1 MMFSYKK
8 AKNVLALTAALSVLC
23 SQSVFAAT
31 LELDLEETIQ
41 RALLTNPDIK
51 IAESQRKEAKADY
64 SAAKSARGISISL
77 NHSTGR
83 GGYADNQAV
92 RDAAGRILGY
102 TKYIGNDH
110 SNSITASLPIF
121 TGGELQG
128 QIGQA
133 KANYRT
139 MLSAE
144 QQAYNEMKETATTG
158 YFNMLNAG
166 NMKNLRTE
174 SVDRLQAHL
183 DNVIAQYN
191 VGIVARAD
199 VLRSEVELAN
209 AKQDLITASNEY
221 DVAEATLNN
230 IIGTPLNT
238 TLTLK
243 DTLQYVPYDNDMAYC
258 LAYSEEHRPE
268 LKQAEYGV
276 DAAEAALVV
285 ARSGH
290 MPKIYANASNNWGG
304 DGSNWPGDDNE
315 NWSVGVTASMNIFD
329 SGVTWS
335 KIHAAQE
342 ALVQAKETQRQV
354 KDAVELEVRTDY
366 LNMREA
372 EKRITTAQVAVASA
386 EEDYHIAVVRYQAGV
401 GTNIDVMDAQEALT
415 QAKTNYYQALYNYNT
430 SKAALNTSMGV
441 GVPVPEPRT
450 FPEPVEDTDVSADTE
465 DAAAE
470 TVPDEEMADA
480 DVQQGAEEAANDSE
494 NADAEA
500 AENAA
505 PAEQQSE
512 AVPAEEAAVDAQ
524 AAAE

>member
-1 MMFSYKK
+1 MFSYKK

-41 RALLTNPDIK
+41 RALLTNPSVK
-51 IAESQRKEAKADY
+51 IAEYNRKAAKADY
-64 SAAKSARGISISL
+64 SAAKSSRGISISL
-77 NHSTGR
+77 SHDSGR
-83 GGYADNQAV
+83 GGYADNRSYV
-92 RDAAGRILGY
+92 ITDNMGRQIPRY
-102 TKYIGNDH
+102 DKSIGNSH

-133 KANYRT
+133 KANYRS

-144 QQAYNEMKETATTG
+144 EQAYNEMKETATTG
-158 YFNMLNAG
+158 YFNMLNAT
-166 NMKNLRTE
+166 NMKALRQE

-209 AKQDLITASNEY
+209 AQQNYITASNEY

-230 IIGTPLNT
+230 IIGTPLGT
-238 TLTLK
+238 TLLLK
-243 DTLQYVPYDNDMAYC
+243 DRLQYEPYENDMAYC
-258 LAYSEEHRPE
+258 LAYSEQHRPE
-268 LKQAEYGV
+268 LKQAEYAI
-276 DAAEAALVV
+276 DSAEAALVV

-290 MPKIYANASNNWGG
+290 MPKVYANASNNWGG
-304 DGSNWPGDDNE
+304 NGSDWPGDDDE
-315 NWSVGVTASMNIFD
+315 NWSVGVTASMNVFD

-342 ALVQAKETQRQV
+342 NLAKAKESQRQI
-354 KDAVELEVRTDY
+354 KDNVELEVRTDY
-366 LNMREA
+366 LNLREA
-372 EKRITTAQVAVASA
+372 EKRITTTQVAVASA

-450 FPEPVEDTDVSADTE
+450 FPEPVEDT
-465 DAAAE
+465 AAQA
-470 TVPDEEMADA
+470 ADA
-480 DVQQGAEEAANDSE
+480 QSAGTDTAAQTE
-494 NADAEA
+494 NAADGSAQAPANTADAEQPA

-505 PAEQQSE
+505 STAAENGNT
-512 AVPAEEAAVDAQ
+512 
-524 AAAE
+524 AAAEQTAE

>member
-1 MMFSYKK
+1 MFSYKK

-41 RALLTNPDIK
+41 RALLTNPSVK

-83 GGYADNQAV
+83 NGYADNT
-92 RDAAGRILGY
+92 RYFTYDNLGNRITHY
-102 TKYIGNDH
+102 DKSIGNTH

-133 KANYRT
+133 KANYRS

-144 QQAYNEMKETATTG
+144 EQAYNEMKETATTG
-158 YFNMLNAG
+158 YFNMLNAT
-166 NMKNLRTE
+166 NMKALRQE

-209 AKQDLITASNEY
+209 AKQDYITASNEY

-238 TLTLK
+238 TLKLK
-243 DTLQYVPYDNDMAYC
+243 DSLQYVPYDNDMAYC
-258 LAYSEEHRPE
+258 LAYSEQHRPE

-290 MPKIYANASNNWGG
+290 MPKVYASASNSWA
-304 DGSNWPGDDNE
+304 SESWPGDDNE
-315 NWSVGVTASMNIFD
+315 EWQVGVTASMNIFD

-342 ALVQAKETQRQV
+342 ALVQAKESQRQI
-354 KDAVELEVRTDY
+354 KDNVELEVRTDY
-366 LNMREA
+366 LSMREA

-386 EEDYHIAVVRYQAGV
+386 EEDYHIAVVRYQVGV

-450 FPEPVEDTDVSADTE
+450 FPEPVEDT
-465 DAAAE
+465 AAQA
-470 TVPDEEMADA
+470 ADA
-480 DVQQGAEEAANDSE
+480 QS
-494 NADAEA
+494 ADAEA
-500 AENAA
+500 AAQTENTASDSAPANTADAEQPAAENAA
-505 PAEQQSE
+505 STAAENGNT
-512 AVPAEEAAVDAQ
+512 
-524 AAAE
+524 AAAEQTAE

>member
-1 MMFSYKK
+1 MFSYKK

-41 RALLTNPDIK
+41 RALLTNPSVK

-77 NHSTGR
+77 NHDSGR
-83 GGYADNQAV
+83 GGYADNRRYV
-92 RDAAGRILGY
+92 ITDNMGRQIPRY
-102 TKYIGNDH
+102 DKSIGNSH
-110 SNSITASLPIF
+110 SNSITASLPLF

-133 KANYRT
+133 KANYRS

-144 QQAYNEMKETATTG
+144 EQAYNEMKETATTG

-166 NMKNLRTE
+166 NMKALRQE

-209 AKQDLITASNEY
+209 AKQDYITASNEY
-221 DVAEATLNN
+221 NVAEATLNN

-238 TLTLK
+238 TLKLK
-243 DTLQYVPYDNDMAYC
+243 DSLQYVPYDNDMAYC
-258 LAYSEEHRPE
+258 LAYSEQHRPE

-290 MPKIYANASNNWGG
+290 MPKIYANASDNWGG
-304 DGSNWPGDDNE
+304 NGSNWPGDDDE
-315 NWSVGVTASMNIFD
+315 NWSVGVTASINVFD

-342 ALVQAKETQRQV
+342 ALVQAKESQRQI

-366 LNMREA
+366 LSMREA

-450 FPEPVEDTDVSADTE
+450 FPEPVEDT
-465 DAAAE
+465 AAQA
-470 TVPDEEMADA
+470 ADA
-480 DVQQGAEEAANDSE
+480 QSAGSDTAAQTE
-494 NADAEA
+494 NAADGSAQAPANTADAEQPA

-505 PAEQQSE
+505 STAAENGNT
-512 AVPAEEAAVDAQ
+512 
-524 AAAE
+524 AAAEQTAE

>member
-1 MMFSYKK
+1 MFSYKK

-41 RALLTNPDIK
+41 RALLTNPSVK

-77 NHSTGR
+77 NHDSSR
-83 GGYADNQAV
+83 GGYADNQYDVVTGAF
-92 RDAAGRILGY
+92 LG
-102 TKYIGNDH
+102 KRIGNSH

-133 KANYRT
+133 KANYRS

-144 QQAYNEMKETATTG
+144 EQAYNEMKETATTG
-158 YFNMLNAG
+158 YFNMLNAT
-166 NMKNLRTE
+166 NMKALRQE

-209 AKQDLITASNEY
+209 AKQDYITASNEY

-230 IIGTPLNT
+230 IIGTPLGT
-238 TLTLK
+238 TLLLK
-243 DTLQYVPYDNDMAYC
+243 DRLQYEPYENDMAYC
-258 LAYSEEHRPE
+258 LAYSEQHRPE

-290 MPKIYANASNNWGG
+290 MPKVYANASNNWGG
-304 DGSNWPGDDNE
+304 NGSDWPGDDDE
-315 NWSVGVTASMNIFD
+315 NWSVGVTASMNVFD

-342 ALVQAKETQRQV
+342 NLAKAKESQRQI
-354 KDAVELEVRTDY
+354 KDNVELEVRTDY
-366 LNMREA
+366 LNLREA
-372 EKRITTAQVAVASA
+372 EKRITTTQVAVASA

-450 FPEPVEDTDVSADTE
+450 FPEPVEDTAAQSTESQSAGT
-465 DAAAE
+465 DAAAQTE
-470 TVPDEEMADA
+470 NAADGSA
-480 DVQQGAEEAANDSE
+480 QAPANT
-494 NADAEA
+494 ADAEQPA

-505 PAEQQSE
+505 STSTAAENGNTVAAEQT
-512 AVPAEEAAVDAQ
+512 AE
-524 AAAE
+524 

>member
-1 MMFSYKK
+1 MFSYKK

-41 RALLTNPDIK
+41 RALLTNPSVK

-77 NHSTGR
+77 NHDSGR
-83 GGYADNQAV
+83 GGYADNRRYV
-92 RDAAGRILGY
+92 ITDNMGRQIPRY
-102 TKYIGNDH
+102 DKSIGNSH
-110 SNSITASLPIF
+110 SNSITASLPLF

-133 KANYRT
+133 KANYRS

-144 QQAYNEMKETATTG
+144 EQAYNEMKETATTG

-166 NMKNLRTE
+166 NMKALRQE

-183 DNVIAQYN
+183 DNVVAQYN

-209 AKQDLITASNEY
+209 AQQNYITASNEY

-238 TLTLK
+238 TLKLK
-243 DTLQYVPYDNDMAYC
+243 DSLQYVPYDNDMAYC
-258 LAYSEEHRPE
+258 LAYSEQHRPE
-268 LKQAEYGV
+268 LKQAEYAI
-276 DAAEAALVV
+276 DSAEAALVV

-290 MPKIYANASNNWGG
+290 MPKVYANASNNWGG
-304 DGSNWPGDDNE
+304 NGSDWPGDDDE
-315 NWSVGVTASMNIFD
+315 NWSVGVTASMNVFD

-342 ALVQAKETQRQV
+342 NLAKAKESQRQI
-354 KDAVELEVRTDY
+354 KDNVELEVRTDY
-366 LNMREA
+366 LNLREA
-372 EKRITTAQVAVASA
+372 EKRITTTQVAVASA

-450 FPEPVEDTDVSADTE
+450 FPEPVEDTAAQAADAQSAGT
-465 DAAAE
+465 DAAAQTE
-470 TVPDEEMADA
+470 NTADDSA
-480 DVQQGAEEAANDSE
+480 QAPANT
-494 NADAEA
+494 ADAEQPA

-505 PAEQQSE
+505 STAAENGNT
-512 AVPAEEAAVDAQ
+512 
-524 AAAE
+524 AAAEQTAE

>member
-1 MMFSYKK
+1 MFSYKK
-8 AKNVLALTAALSVLC
+8 AKNVLALTAALTALC

-31 LELDLEETIQ
+31 LELDLDETIQ
-41 RALLTNPDIK
+41 RALLTNPNVK
-51 IAESQRKEAKADY
+51 IAEYNRKAAKADY
-64 SAAKSARGISISL
+64 SAAKGARGISISL
-77 NHSTGR
+77 SHDSGR
-83 GGYADNQAV
+83 GGYADYAMRSVN
-92 RDAAGRILGY
+92 GGTKIL
-102 TKYIGNDH
+102 TKGIGNSH

-133 KANYRT
+133 KANYRS

-144 QQAYNEMKETATTG
+144 EQAYNEMKETATTG
-158 YFNMLNAG
+158 YFNMLNAT
-166 NMKNLRTE
+166 NMKALRQE

-209 AKQDLITASNEY
+209 AQQNYITASNQY

-230 IIGTPLNT
+230 IIGTPLGT
-238 TLTLK
+238 TLLLK
-243 DTLQYVPYDNDMAYC
+243 DRLQYEPYENDMAYC
-258 LAYSEEHRPE
+258 LAYSEQHRPE
-268 LKQAEYGV
+268 LKQAEYAI
-276 DAAEAALVV
+276 DSAEAALVV

-290 MPKIYANASNNWGG
+290 MPKVYANASNNWGG
-304 DGSNWPGDDNE
+304 NGSDWPGDDDE
-315 NWSVGVTASMNIFD
+315 NWSVGVTASMNVFD

-342 ALVQAKETQRQV
+342 NLAKAKESQRQI
-354 KDAVELEVRTDY
+354 KDNVELEVRTDY
-366 LNMREA
+366 LNLREA
-372 EKRITTAQVAVASA
+372 EKRITTTQVAVASA

-450 FPEPVEDTDVSADTE
+450 FPEPVEDTA
-465 DAAAE
+465 AQAAE
-470 TVPDEEMADA
+470 AQSAGTDT
-480 DVQQGAEEAANDSE
+480 AAQTESAASDSAQAPA
-494 NADAEA
+494 NTADAEQPA

-505 PAEQQSE
+505 STAAENGNT
-512 AVPAEEAAVDAQ
+512 
-524 AAAE
+524 AAAEQTAE

>member
-1 MMFSYKK
+1 MFSYKK

-41 RALLTNPDIK
+41 RALLTNPSVK
-51 IAESQRKEAKADY
+51 IAEYNRKAAKADY
-64 SAAKSARGISISL
+64 SAAKGARGISISL
-77 NHSTGR
+77 SHDSGR
-83 GGYADNQAV
+83 GGYADYAWRNVNGGAP
-92 RDAAGRILGY
+92 IW
-102 TKYIGNDH
+102 TKSIGNSH

-133 KANYRT
+133 KANYRS

-144 QQAYNEMKETATTG
+144 EQAYNEMKETATTG
-158 YFNMLNAG
+158 YFNMLNAT
-166 NMKNLRTE
+166 NMKALRQE

-209 AKQDLITASNEY
+209 AKQNYITASNQY

-230 IIGTPLNT
+230 IIGTPLGT
-238 TLTLK
+238 TLLLK
-243 DTLQYVPYDNDMAYC
+243 DRLQYEPYENDMAYC
-258 LAYSEEHRPE
+258 LAYSEQHRPE
-268 LKQAEYGV
+268 LKQAEYAV
-276 DAAEAALVV
+276 DSAEAALVV

-290 MPKIYANASNNWGG
+290 MPKVYANASNNWGG
-304 DGSNWPGDDNE
+304 NGSDWPGDDDE
-315 NWSVGVTASMNIFD
+315 NWSVGVTASMNVFD

-335 KIHAAQE
+335 RIHAAQE
-342 ALVQAKETQRQV
+342 NLAKAKESQRQI
-354 KDAVELEVRTDY
+354 KDNVELEVRTDY
-366 LNMREA
+366 LNLREA
-372 EKRITTAQVAVASA
+372 EKRITTTQVAVASA

-450 FPEPVEDTDVSADTE
+450 FPEPVEDT
-465 DAAAE
+465 AAQA
-470 TVPDEEMADA
+470 ADA
-480 DVQQGAEEAANDSE
+480 QSAGTDAVAQTESAADGSAQAST
-494 NADAEA
+494 ADAEQPA

-505 PAEQQSE
+505 STAAENGNT
-512 AVPAEEAAVDAQ
+512 
-524 AAAE
+524 AAAEQTAE

>member
-1 MMFSYKK
+1 MFSYKK

-41 RALLTNPDIK
+41 RALLTNPSVK
-51 IAESQRKEAKADY
+51 IAEYNRKAAKADY
-64 SAAKSARGISISL
+64 SAAKGARGISISL
-77 NHSTGR
+77 NHDSGR
-83 GGYADNQAV
+83 GGYADPQYNQQL
-92 RDAAGRILGY
+92 RIW
-102 TKYIGNDH
+102 TKGIDNSH

-133 KANYRT
+133 KANYRS

-144 QQAYNEMKETATTG
+144 EQAYNEMKETATTG
-158 YFNMLNAG
+158 YFNMLNAT
-166 NMKNLRTE
+166 NMKALRQE

-209 AKQDLITASNEY
+209 AKQDYITASNEY

-238 TLTLK
+238 TLKLK
-243 DTLQYVPYDNDMAYC
+243 DSLQYVPYENDMAYC
-258 LAYSEEHRPE
+258 LAYSEQHRPE
-268 LKQAEYGV
+268 LKQAEYAI
-276 DAAEAALVV
+276 DSAEAALVV

-290 MPKIYANASNNWGG
+290 MPKVYANASNNWGG
-304 DGSNWPGDDNE
+304 NGSDWPGDDDE
-315 NWSVGVTASMNIFD
+315 NWSVGVTASMNVFD

-342 ALVQAKETQRQV
+342 NLAKAKESQRQI
-354 KDAVELEVRTDY
+354 KDNVELEVRTDY
-366 LNMREA
+366 LSMREA

-450 FPEPVEDTDVSADTE
+450 FPEPVEDTAAQAADAQSAGT
-465 DAAAE
+465 DAAAQTE
-470 TVPDEEMADA
+470 NAADGSA
-480 DVQQGAEEAANDSE
+480 QTPANT
-494 NADAEA
+494 ADAEQLATENAASTA
-500 AENAA
+500 AENGNT
-505 PAEQQSE
+505 
-512 AVPAEEAAVDAQ
+512 
-524 AAAE
+524 AAAEQTAE

>member
-1 MMFSYKK
+1 MFSYKK
-8 AKNVLALTAALSVLC
+8 AKNVLALTAALTALC

-41 RALLTNPDIK
+41 RALLTNPNVK
-51 IAESQRKEAKADY
+51 IAEYNRKAAKADY

-77 NHSTGR
+77 SHDSGR
-83 GGYADNQAV
+83 GGYADPQYNQQLS
-92 RDAAGRILGY
+92 IW
-102 TKYIGNDH
+102 TKGIGNSH

-133 KANYRT
+133 KANYRS

-144 QQAYNEMKETATTG
+144 EQAYNEMKETATTG
-158 YFNMLNAG
+158 YFNMLNAT
-166 NMKNLRTE
+166 NMKALRQE

-209 AKQDLITASNEY
+209 AQQNYITASNEY

-230 IIGTPLNT
+230 IIGTPLGT
-238 TLTLK
+238 TLLLK
-243 DTLQYVPYDNDMAYC
+243 DRLQYEPYENDMAYC
-258 LAYSEEHRPE
+258 LAYSEQHRPE
-268 LKQAEYGV
+268 LKQAEYAI
-276 DAAEAALVV
+276 DSAEAALVV

-290 MPKIYANASNNWGG
+290 MPKVYANASNNWGG
-304 DGSNWPGDDNE
+304 NGSDWPGDDDE
-315 NWSVGVTASMNIFD
+315 NWSVGVTASMNVFD

-342 ALVQAKETQRQV
+342 NLAKAKESQRQI
-354 KDAVELEVRTDY
+354 KDNVELEVRTDY
-366 LNMREA
+366 LSMREA

-450 FPEPVEDTDVSADTE
+450 FPEPVEDTAAQAADAQSAGT
-465 DAAAE
+465 DAAAQ
-470 TVPDEEMADA
+470 T
-480 DVQQGAEEAANDSE
+480 E
-494 NADAEA
+494 NADSDSAQAPANTADAEQPA

-505 PAEQQSE
+505 STAAENGNT
-512 AVPAEEAAVDAQ
+512 
-524 AAAE
+524 AAAEQTAE

>member
-1 MMFSYKK
+1 MFSYKK

-41 RALLTNPDIK
+41 RALLTNPSVK
-51 IAESQRKEAKADY
+51 IAEYNRKAAKADY
-64 SAAKSARGISISL
+64 SAAKGARGISISL
-77 NHSTGR
+77 SHSTGR
-83 GGYADNQAV
+83 NGYADPQYNQQLN
-92 RDAAGRILGY
+92 IW
-102 TKYIGNDH
+102 TKGIGNSH

-133 KANYRT
+133 KANYRS

-144 QQAYNEMKETATTG
+144 EQAYNEMKETATTG
-158 YFNMLNAG
+158 YFNMLNAT
-166 NMKNLRTE
+166 NMKALRQE

-209 AKQDLITASNEY
+209 AQQNYITASNQY

-230 IIGTPLNT
+230 IIGTPLGT
-238 TLTLK
+238 TLLLK
-243 DTLQYVPYDNDMAYC
+243 DRLQYEPYENDMAYC
-258 LAYSEEHRPE
+258 LAYSEQHRPE
-268 LKQAEYGV
+268 LKQAEYAI
-276 DAAEAALVV
+276 DSAEAALVV

-290 MPKIYANASNNWGG
+290 MPKVYANASNNWGG
-304 DGSNWPGDDNE
+304 NGSDWPGDDDE
-315 NWSVGVTASMNIFD
+315 NWSVGVTASMNVFD

-342 ALVQAKETQRQV
+342 NLAKAKESQRQI
-354 KDAVELEVRTDY
+354 KDNVELEVRTDY
-366 LNMREA
+366 LNLREA
-372 EKRITTAQVAVASA
+372 EKRITTTQVAVASA

-401 GTNIDVMDAQEALT
+401 GTNIDVMDAQESLT

-450 FPEPVEDTDVSADTE
+450 FPEPVEDTAAQAADAQSAGT
-465 DAAAE
+465 DAAAQTE
-470 TVPDEEMADA
+470 NAADDSA
-480 DVQQGAEEAANDSE
+480 QAPANT
-494 NADAEA
+494 ADAEQPA

-505 PAEQQSE
+505 STAAENGNT
-512 AVPAEEAAVDAQ
+512 
-524 AAAE
+524 AAAEQTAE

>member
-1 MMFSYKK
+1 MFGYKK
-8 AKNVLALTAALSVLC
+8 AKNVLVLTAALSVLC
-23 SQSVFAAT
+23 SQPVFAAT
-31 LELDLEETIQ
+31 LELDLDETIQ

-77 NHSTGR
+77 NHDSGR
-83 GGYADNQAV
+83 GGYADNRRYV
-92 RDAAGRILGY
+92 ITDNMGRQIPRY
-102 TKYIGNDH
+102 DKSIGNSH
-110 SNSITASLPIF
+110 SNSITASLPLF

-133 KANYRT
+133 KANYRS

-144 QQAYNEMKETATTG
+144 EQAYNEMKETATTG

-166 NMKNLRTE
+166 NMKALRQE

-183 DNVIAQYN
+183 NNVVAQYN

-209 AKQDLITASNEY
+209 AKQDYITASNEY

-238 TLTLK
+238 TLKLK
-243 DTLQYVPYDNDMAYC
+243 DSLQYVPYDNDMAYC
-258 LAYSEEHRPE
+258 LAYSEQHRPE

-290 MPKIYANASNNWGG
+290 MPKIYANASDNWGG
-304 DGSNWPGDDNE
+304 NGSNWPGDDDE
-315 NWSVGVTASMNIFD
+315 NWSVGVTASINVFD

-342 ALVQAKETQRQV
+342 ALVQAKESQRQI
-354 KDAVELEVRTDY
+354 KDNVELEVRTDY
-366 LNMREA
+366 LSMREA

-450 FPEPVEDTDVSADTE
+450 FPEPVEDTAAQAADAQSAST
-465 DAAAE
+465 DAAAQTE
-470 TVPDEEMADA
+470 NAADGSEQA
-480 DVQQGAEEAANDSE
+480 PANT
-494 NADAEA
+494 ADAEQPA

-505 PAEQQSE
+505 STAAENVST
-512 AVPAEEAAVDAQ
+512 
-524 AAAE
+524 AAAEQTAE

>member
-1 MMFSYKK
+1 MFSYKK

-41 RALLTNPDIK
+41 RALLTNPSVK
-51 IAESQRKEAKADY
+51 IAEYNRKAAKADY
-64 SAAKSARGISISL
+64 SAAKGARGISISL
-77 NHSTGR
+77 SHDSGR
-83 GGYADNQAV
+83 GGYADYAKRSIN
-92 RDAAGRILGY
+92 GGTEIW
-102 TKYIGNDH
+102 TKGIGNSH
-110 SNSITASLPIF
+110 SNSISASLPIF

-133 KANYRT
+133 KANYRS

-144 QQAYNEMKETATTG
+144 EQAYNEMKETATTG
-158 YFNMLNAG
+158 YFNMLNAT
-166 NMKNLRTE
+166 NMKALRQE

-209 AKQDLITASNEY
+209 AQQNYITASNEY

-230 IIGTPLNT
+230 IIGTPLGT
-238 TLTLK
+238 TLLLK
-243 DTLQYVPYDNDMAYC
+243 DRLQYEPYENDMAYC
-258 LAYSEEHRPE
+258 LAYSEQHRPE
-268 LKQAEYGV
+268 LKQAEYAI
-276 DAAEAALVV
+276 DSAEAALVV

-290 MPKIYANASNNWGG
+290 MPKVYANASNNWGG
-304 DGSNWPGDDNE
+304 NGSDWPGDDDE
-315 NWSVGVTASMNIFD
+315 NWSVGVTASMNVFD

-342 ALVQAKETQRQV
+342 NLAKAKESQRQI
-354 KDAVELEVRTDY
+354 KDNVELEVRTDY
-366 LNMREA
+366 LNLREA
-372 EKRITTAQVAVASA
+372 EKRITTTQVAVASA

-450 FPEPVEDTDVSADTE
+450 FPEPVEDT
-465 DAAAE
+465 AAQA
-470 TVPDEEMADA
+470 ADA
-480 DVQQGAEEAANDSE
+480 QSAGTDTAAQTENAADDSAQAPT
-494 NADAEA
+494 NTADAEQPA

-505 PAEQQSE
+505 STAAENGNT
-512 AVPAEEAAVDAQ
+512 
-524 AAAE
+524 AAAEQTAE

>member
-1 MMFSYKK
+1 MFSYKK

-41 RALLTNPDIK
+41 RALLTNPSVK

-83 GGYADNQAV
+83 NGYADNT
-92 RDAAGRILGY
+92 RYFTYDNLGNRITHY
-102 TKYIGNDH
+102 DKSIGNTH

-133 KANYRT
+133 KANYRS

-144 QQAYNEMKETATTG
+144 EQAYNEMKETATTG
-158 YFNMLNAG
+158 YFNMLNAT
-166 NMKNLRTE
+166 NMKALRQE

-209 AKQDLITASNEY
+209 AKQDYITASNEY

-238 TLTLK
+238 TLKLK
-243 DTLQYVPYDNDMAYC
+243 DSLQYVPYDNDMAYC
-258 LAYSEEHRPE
+258 LAYSEQHRPE

-290 MPKIYANASNNWGG
+290 MPKVYASASNSWA
-304 DGSNWPGDDNE
+304 SESWPGDDNE
-315 NWSVGVTASMNIFD
+315 EWQVGVTASMNIFD

-342 ALVQAKETQRQV
+342 ALVQAKESQRQI
-354 KDAVELEVRTDY
+354 KDNVELEVRTDY
-366 LNMREA
+366 LSMREA

-450 FPEPVEDTDVSADTE
+450 FPDPVEDT
-465 DAAAE
+465 AAQA
-470 TVPDEEMADA
+470 ADA
-480 DVQQGAEEAANDSE
+480 QS
-494 NADAEA
+494 ADAEA
-500 AENAA
+500 AAQTENAA
-505 PAEQQSE
+505 DDSAPANTADAEQ
-512 AVPAEEAAVDAQ
+512 PAAENAASVAPENGNT
-524 AAAE
+524 AAAEQTAE

>member
-1 MMFSYKK
+1 MFSYKK

-41 RALLTNPDIK
+41 RALLTNPSVK
-51 IAESQRKEAKADY
+51 IAEYNRKAAKADY
-64 SAAKSARGISISL
+64 SAAKGARGISISL
-77 NHSTGR
+77 SHESGR
-83 GGYADNQAV
+83 GGYADNHIL
-92 RDAAGRILGY
+92 RDAAGRILSND
-102 TKYIGNDH
+102 KQIGNTH

-133 KANYRT
+133 KANYRS

-144 QQAYNEMKETATTG
+144 EQAYNEMKETATTG
-158 YFNMLNAG
+158 YFNMLNAT
-166 NMKNLRTE
+166 NMKALRQE

-209 AKQDLITASNEY
+209 AQQNYITASNEY

-230 IIGTPLNT
+230 IIGTPLGT
-238 TLTLK
+238 TLLLK
-243 DTLQYVPYDNDMAYC
+243 DRLQYEPYENDMAYC
-258 LAYSEEHRPE
+258 LAYSEQHRPE
-268 LKQAEYGV
+268 LKQAEYAI
-276 DAAEAALVV
+276 DSAEAALVV

-290 MPKIYANASNNWGG
+290 MPKVYANASNNWGG
-304 DGSNWPGDDNE
+304 NGSDWPGDDDE
-315 NWSVGVTASMNIFD
+315 NWSVGVTASMNVFD

-342 ALVQAKETQRQV
+342 NLAKAKESQRQI
-354 KDAVELEVRTDY
+354 KDNVELEVRTDY
-366 LNMREA
+366 LNLREA
-372 EKRITTAQVAVASA
+372 EKRITTTQVAVASA

-450 FPEPVEDTDVSADTE
+450 FPEPVEDT
-465 DAAAE
+465 AAQA
-470 TVPDEEMADA
+470 ADA
-480 DVQQGAEEAANDSE
+480 QSAGTDTAAQTE
-494 NADAEA
+494 NAADGSAQAPANTADAEQPA

-505 PAEQQSE
+505 STAAENGNT
-512 AVPAEEAAVDAQ
+512 
-524 AAAE
+524 AAAEQTAE

>member
-1 MMFSYKK
+1 MFSYKK

-41 RALLTNPDIK
+41 RALLTNPSVK
-51 IAESQRKEAKADY
+51 IAEYNRKAAKADY
-64 SAAKSARGISISL
+64 SAAKGARGISISL
-77 NHSTGR
+77 SHDSGR
-83 GGYADNQAV
+83 GGYADYAWRNVNGGAP
-92 RDAAGRILGY
+92 IW
-102 TKYIGNDH
+102 TKSIGNSH

-133 KANYRT
+133 KANYRS

-144 QQAYNEMKETATTG
+144 EQAYNEMKETATTG
-158 YFNMLNAG
+158 YFNMLNAT
-166 NMKNLRTE
+166 NMKALRQE

-209 AKQDLITASNEY
+209 AKQDYITASNEY

-238 TLTLK
+238 TLKLK
-243 DTLQYVPYDNDMAYC
+243 DSLQYVPYDNDMAYC
-258 LAYSEEHRPE
+258 LAYSEQHRPE
-268 LKQAEYGV
+268 LKQAEYAI
-276 DAAEAALVV
+276 DSAEAALVV

-290 MPKIYANASNNWGG
+290 MPKVYANASNNWGG
-304 DGSNWPGDDNE
+304 NGSDWPGDDDE
-315 NWSVGVTASMNIFD
+315 NWSVGVTASMNVFD

-335 KIHAAQE
+335 RIHAAQE
-342 ALVQAKETQRQV
+342 NLAKAKESQRQI
-354 KDAVELEVRTDY
+354 KDNVELEVRTDY
-366 LNMREA
+366 LSMREA

-450 FPEPVEDTDVSADTE
+450 FPEPVEDT
-465 DAAAE
+465 AAQA
-470 TVPDEEMADA
+470 ADA
-480 DVQQGAEEAANDSE
+480 QSAGSDTAAQTE
-494 NADAEA
+494 NAADGSAQAPANTADAEQPA

-505 PAEQQSE
+505 STAAENGNT
-512 AVPAEEAAVDAQ
+512 
-524 AAAE
+524 AAAEQTAE

>member
-1 MMFSYKK
+1 MFSYKK

-41 RALLTNPDIK
+41 RALLTNPSVK
-51 IAESQRKEAKADY
+51 IAEYNRKAAKADY

-77 NHSTGR
+77 SHSTGR
-83 GGYADNQAV
+83 NGYADPQYNQQLN
-92 RDAAGRILGY
+92 IW
-102 TKYIGNDH
+102 TKGIGNSH

-133 KANYRT
+133 KANYRS

-144 QQAYNEMKETATTG
+144 EQAYNEMKETATTG
-158 YFNMLNAG
+158 YFNMLNAT
-166 NMKNLRTE
+166 NMKALRQE

-209 AKQDLITASNEY
+209 AQQNYITASNEY

-230 IIGTPLNT
+230 IIGTPLGT
-238 TLTLK
+238 TLLLK
-243 DTLQYVPYDNDMAYC
+243 DRLQYEPYENDMAYC
-258 LAYSEEHRPE
+258 LAYSEQHRPE
-268 LKQAEYGV
+268 LKQAEYAI
-276 DAAEAALVV
+276 DSAEAALVV

-290 MPKIYANASNNWGG
+290 MPKVYANASNNWGG
-304 DGSNWPGDDNE
+304 NGSDWPGDDDE
-315 NWSVGVTASMNIFD
+315 NWSVGVTASMNVFD

-342 ALVQAKETQRQV
+342 NLAKAKESQRQI
-354 KDAVELEVRTDY
+354 KDNVELEVRTDY
-366 LNMREA
+366 LNLREA
-372 EKRITTAQVAVASA
+372 EKRITTTQVAVASA

-450 FPEPVEDTDVSADTE
+450 FPEPIEDTA
-465 DAAAE
+465 AQAAE
-470 TVPDEEMADA
+470 AQSAGTDTAAQTENAADDSA
-480 DVQQGAEEAANDSE
+480 QAQANT
-494 NADAEA
+494 ADAEQPA

-505 PAEQQSE
+505 STAAENGNT
-512 AVPAEEAAVDAQ
+512 
-524 AAAE
+524 AAAEQTAE

>member
-1 MMFSYKK
+1 MFSYKK

-23 SQSVFAAT
+23 SKSVFAAT

-41 RALLTNPDIK
+41 RALLTNPSVK

-77 NHSTGR
+77 NHDSSR
-83 GGYADNQAV
+83 GGYADNQYDV
-92 RDAAGRILGY
+92 AAGAFLGER
-102 TKYIGNDH
+102 IGNSH

-133 KANYRT
+133 KANYRS

-144 QQAYNEMKETATTG
+144 EQAYNEMKETATTG
-158 YFNMLNAG
+158 YFNMLNAT
-166 NMKNLRTE
+166 NMKALRQE

-209 AKQDLITASNEY
+209 AKQDYITASNEY

-230 IIGTPLNT
+230 IIGTPLGT
-238 TLTLK
+238 TLLLK
-243 DTLQYVPYDNDMAYC
+243 DRLQYEPYENDMAYC
-258 LAYSEEHRPE
+258 LAYSEQHRPE

-290 MPKIYANASNNWGG
+290 MPKINAVAGNYWGG
-304 DGSNWPGDDNE
+304 TDESNWPGDDNDH
-315 NWSVGVTASMNIFD
+315 WSVGVTASMNIFD

-342 ALVQAKETQRQV
+342 ALVQAKENQRQI
-354 KDAVELEVRTDY
+354 KDNVELEVRTDY
-366 LNMREA
+366 LSMREA
-372 EKRITTAQVAVASA
+372 EKRISTAQVAVASA

-441 GVPVPEPRT
+441 GVPVPEPRA
-450 FPEPVEDTDVSADTE
+450 FPEPVEDTAAQAADAQSAGT
-465 DAAAE
+465 DAAAQTE
-470 TVPDEEMADA
+470 NAADGSA
-480 DVQQGAEEAANDSE
+480 QAPANT
-494 NADAEA
+494 ADAEQPA

-505 PAEQQSE
+505 ST
-512 AVPAEEAAVDAQ
+512 
-524 AAAE
+524 AAENGNTAVAEHTAE

>member
-1 MMFSYKK
+1 MFSYKK

-41 RALLTNPDIK
+41 RALLTNPSVK
-51 IAESQRKEAKADY
+51 IAEYNRKAAKADY
-64 SAAKSARGISISL
+64 SAAKGARGISISL
-77 NHSTGR
+77 NHSSGR
-83 GGYADNQAV
+83 GGYADYAMRSVN
-92 RDAAGRILGY
+92 GGTEIL
-102 TKYIGNDH
+102 TKGIGNSH

-133 KANYRT
+133 KANYRS

-144 QQAYNEMKETATTG
+144 EQAYNEMKETATTG
-158 YFNMLNAG
+158 YFNMLNAT
-166 NMKNLRTE
+166 NMKALRQE

-209 AKQDLITASNEY
+209 AKQDYITASNEY

-230 IIGTPLNT
+230 IIGTPLGT
-238 TLTLK
+238 TLLLK
-243 DTLQYVPYDNDMAYC
+243 DRLQYEPYENDMAYC
-258 LAYSEEHRPE
+258 LAYSEQHRPE
-268 LKQAEYGV
+268 LKQAEYAI
-276 DAAEAALVV
+276 DSAEAALVV

-290 MPKIYANASNNWGG
+290 MPKVYANASNNWGG
-304 DGSNWPGDDNE
+304 NGSDWPGDDDE
-315 NWSVGVTASMNIFD
+315 NWSVGVTASMNVFD

-342 ALVQAKETQRQV
+342 NLAKAKESQRQI
-354 KDAVELEVRTDY
+354 KDNVELEVRTDY
-366 LNMREA
+366 LNLREA
-372 EKRITTAQVAVASA
+372 EKRITTTQVAVASA

-441 GVPVPEPRT
+441 GVPVTEPRT
-450 FPEPVEDTDVSADTE
+450 FPEPVEDTAAQAADAQSAGT
-465 DAAAE
+465 DAAAQTE
-470 TVPDEEMADA
+470 N
-480 DVQQGAEEAANDSE
+480 AANDSAQAPA
-494 NADAEA
+494 NTADAEQPA

-505 PAEQQSE
+505 STAAENGNT
-512 AVPAEEAAVDAQ
+512 
-524 AAAE
+524 AAAEQTAE

>member
-1 MMFSYKK
+1 MFSYKK

-41 RALLTNPDIK
+41 RALLTNPSVK
-51 IAESQRKEAKADY
+51 IAEYNRKAAKADY
-64 SAAKSARGISISL
+64 SAAKGARGISISL
-77 NHSTGR
+77 SHESGR
-83 GGYADNQAV
+83 GGYADNHIL
-92 RDAAGRILGY
+92 RDAAGRILSND
-102 TKYIGNDH
+102 KQIGNTH

-133 KANYRT
+133 KANYRS

-144 QQAYNEMKETATTG
+144 EQAYNEMKETATTG
-158 YFNMLNAG
+158 YFNMLNAT
-166 NMKNLRTE
+166 NMKALRQE

-209 AKQDLITASNEY
+209 AQQNYITASNEY

-230 IIGTPLNT
+230 IIGTPLGT
-238 TLTLK
+238 TLLLK
-243 DTLQYVPYDNDMAYC
+243 DRLQYEPYENDMAYC
-258 LAYSEEHRPE
+258 LAYSEQHRPE
-268 LKQAEYGV
+268 LKQAEYAI
-276 DAAEAALVV
+276 DSAEAALVV

-290 MPKIYANASNNWGG
+290 MPKVYANASNNWGG
-304 DGSNWPGDDNE
+304 NGSDWPGDDDE
-315 NWSVGVTASMNIFD
+315 NWSVGVTASMNVFD

-342 ALVQAKETQRQV
+342 NLAKAKESQRQI
-354 KDAVELEVRTDY
+354 KDNVELEVRTDY
-366 LNMREA
+366 LNLREA
-372 EKRITTAQVAVASA
+372 EKRITTTQVAVASA

-450 FPEPVEDTDVSADTE
+450 FPEPVEDTAAQAADAQSAGI
-465 DAAAE
+465 DAAAQTE
-470 TVPDEEMADA
+470 NAADGSA
-480 DVQQGAEEAANDSE
+480 QAPANT
-494 NADAEA
+494 ADAEQPA

-505 PAEQQSE
+505 STAAENGNT
-512 AVPAEEAAVDAQ
+512 
-524 AAAE
+524 AAAEQTAE

>member
-1 MMFSYKK
+1 MFSYKK

-41 RALLTNPDIK
+41 RALLTNPSVK
-51 IAESQRKEAKADY
+51 IAEYNRKAAKADY
-64 SAAKSARGISISL
+64 SAAKGARGISISL
-77 NHSTGR
+77 SHDSGR
-83 GGYADNQAV
+83 GGYADYAKRSIN
-92 RDAAGRILGY
+92 GGTEIW
-102 TKYIGNDH
+102 TKGIGNSH
-110 SNSITASLPIF
+110 SNSISASLPIF

-133 KANYRT
+133 KANYRS

-144 QQAYNEMKETATTG
+144 EQAYNEMKETATTG
-158 YFNMLNAG
+158 YFNMLNAT
-166 NMKNLRTE
+166 NMKALRQE

-209 AKQDLITASNEY
+209 AKQDLISAENGY

-230 IIGTPLNT
+230 IIGTPLGT
-238 TLTLK
+238 TLLLK
-243 DTLQYVPYDNDMAYC
+243 DRLQYEPYENDMAYC
-258 LAYSEEHRPE
+258 LAYSEQHRPE
-268 LKQAEYGV
+268 LKQAEYAI
-276 DAAEAALVV
+276 DSAEAALVV

-290 MPKIYANASNNWGG
+290 MPKVYANASNNWGG
-304 DGSNWPGDDNE
+304 NGSDWPGDDDE
-315 NWSVGVTASMNIFD
+315 NWSVGVTASMNVFD

-342 ALVQAKETQRQV
+342 NLAKAKESQRQI
-354 KDAVELEVRTDY
+354 KDNVELEVRTDY
-366 LNMREA
+366 LNLREA
-372 EKRITTAQVAVASA
+372 EKRITTTQVAVASA

-450 FPEPVEDTDVSADTE
+450 FPEPVEDT
-465 DAAAE
+465 AAQA
-470 TVPDEEMADA
+470 ADA
-480 DVQQGAEEAANDSE
+480 QSAGTDAVAQTENAADGSAQAPANT
-494 NADAEA
+494 ADAEQPA

-505 PAEQQSE
+505 STAAENGNT
-512 AVPAEEAAVDAQ
+512 
-524 AAAE
+524 AAAEQTAE

>member
-1 MMFSYKK
+1 MFSYKK

-41 RALLTNPDIK
+41 RALLTNPSVK
-51 IAESQRKEAKADY
+51 IAEYNRKAAKADY
-64 SAAKSARGISISL
+64 SAAKGARGISISL

-83 GGYADNQAV
+83 NGYADPQYNQQLN
-92 RDAAGRILGY
+92 IW
-102 TKYIGNDH
+102 TKGIGNSH

-133 KANYRT
+133 KANYRS

-144 QQAYNEMKETATTG
+144 EQAYNEMKETATTG
-158 YFNMLNAG
+158 YFNMLNAT
-166 NMKNLRTE
+166 NMKALRQE

-209 AKQDLITASNEY
+209 AQQNYITASNEY

-238 TLTLK
+238 TLKLK
-243 DTLQYVPYDNDMAYC
+243 DSLQYEPYENDIAYC
-258 LAYSEEHRPE
+258 LAYSEQHRPE
-268 LKQAEYGV
+268 LKQAEYAI
-276 DAAEAALVV
+276 DSAEAALVV

-290 MPKIYANASNNWGG
+290 MPKVYANASNNWGG
-304 DGSNWPGDDNE
+304 NGSDWPGDDDE
-315 NWSVGVTASMNIFD
+315 NWSVGVTASMNVFD

-342 ALVQAKETQRQV
+342 NLAKAKESQRQI
-354 KDAVELEVRTDY
+354 KDNVELEVRTDY
-366 LNMREA
+366 LNLREA
-372 EKRITTAQVAVASA
+372 EKRITTTQVAVASA

-450 FPEPVEDTDVSADTE
+450 FPEPVEDTAAQAADAQSAGT
-465 DAAAE
+465 DAAAQTE
-470 TVPDEEMADA
+470 NAADGSA
-480 DVQQGAEEAANDSE
+480 QAPANT
-494 NADAEA
+494 ADAEQPA

-505 PAEQQSE
+505 STAAENGNT
-512 AVPAEEAAVDAQ
+512 
-524 AAAE
+524 AAAEQTAE

>member
-1 MMFSYKK
+1 MFSYKK

-41 RALLTNPDIK
+41 RALLTNPSVK
-51 IAESQRKEAKADY
+51 IAEYNRKAAKADY
-64 SAAKSARGISISL
+64 SAAKGARGISISL

-83 GGYADNQAV
+83 GGYADNQFFEGV
-92 RDAAGRILGY
+92 N
-102 TKYIGNDH
+102 IGKQI
-110 SNSITASLPIF
+110 SNSHNNSVTATLPIF

-133 KANYRT
+133 KANYRS

-144 QQAYNEMKETATTG
+144 EQAYIEMKETATSG
-158 YFNMLNAG
+158 YFTMLDAG
-166 NMKNLRTE
+166 NMKALRQE

-209 AKQDLITASNEY
+209 AQQNYITASNEY

-230 IIGTPLNT
+230 IIGTPLGT
-238 TLTLK
+238 TLLLK
-243 DTLQYVPYDNDMAYC
+243 DRLQYEPYENDMAYC

-290 MPKIYANASNNWGG
+290 MPKINATAGNYWGG
-304 DGSNWPGDDNE
+304 TADSNWPGDDDDH
-315 NWSVGVTASMNIFD
+315 WAVGVTASMNIFD

-342 ALVQAKETQRQV
+342 NLAKAKETQRQV

-366 LNMREA
+366 LGMREA
-372 EKRITTAQVAVASA
+372 EKRISTTQVAVAQA

-401 GTNIDVMDAQEALT
+401 GTNIDVMDAQVALT
-415 QAKTNYYQALYNYNT
+415 EAKTNYVKALYDYNT

-450 FPEPVEDTDVSADTE
+450 FAEPVEDTAVT
-465 DAAAE
+465 
-470 TVPDEEMADA
+470 
-480 DVQQGAEEAANDSE
+480 
-494 NADAEA
+494 ADAEA
-500 AENAA
+500 ATEN
-505 PAEQQSE
+505 E
-512 AVPAEEAAVDAQ
+512 A
-524 AAAE
+524 AAAEQPAADANTETAQEQTAE

>member
-1 MMFSYKK
+1 MFSYKK

-31 LELDLEETIQ
+31 LELDLDETIQ

-77 NHSTGR
+77 SHSTGR
-83 GGYADNQAV
+83 NGYADN
-92 RDAAGRILGY
+92 RLNPIYDNAGNLIGTSY
-102 TKYIGNDH
+102 NKSIGNSH
-110 SNSITASLPIF
+110 SNSITASLPLF

-133 KANYRT
+133 KANYRS

-144 QQAYNEMKETATTG
+144 EQAYNEMKETATTG

-166 NMKNLRTE
+166 NMKALRQE

-183 DNVIAQYN
+183 DNVVAQYN

-209 AKQDLITASNEY
+209 AKQDYITASNEY

-230 IIGTPLNT
+230 IIGTPLGT
-238 TLTLK
+238 TLLLK
-243 DTLQYVPYDNDMAYC
+243 DRLQYEPYENDMAYC
-258 LAYSEEHRPE
+258 LAYSEQHRPE

-290 MPKIYANASNNWGG
+290 MPKIYANASDNWGG
-304 DGSNWPGDDNE
+304 NGSNWPGDDDE
-315 NWSVGVTASMNIFD
+315 NWSVGVTASINVFD

-342 ALVQAKETQRQV
+342 ALVQAKESQRQI

-366 LNMREA
+366 LSMREA
-372 EKRITTAQVAVASA
+372 EKRISTAQVAVASA

-450 FPEPVEDTDVSADTE
+450 FPEPVEDT
-465 DAAAE
+465 AAQA
-470 TVPDEEMADA
+470 ADA
-480 DVQQGAEEAANDSE
+480 QSAGTDAVAQTENAADGSAQAPANT
-494 NADAEA
+494 ADAEQPA

-505 PAEQQSE
+505 STAAENGNT
-512 AVPAEEAAVDAQ
+512 
-524 AAAE
+524 AAAEQTAE

>member
-1 MMFSYKK
+1 MFSYKK

-41 RALLTNPDIK
+41 RALLTNPNVK
-51 IAESQRKEAKADY
+51 IAEYNRKAAKADY
-64 SAAKSARGISISL
+64 SAAKSSRGISISL
-77 NHSTGR
+77 SHSTGR
-83 GGYADNQAV
+83 NGYADN
-92 RDAAGRILGY
+92 RLNPIYNNAGELIGTSY
-102 TKYIGNDH
+102 NKSIGNSH

-133 KANYRT
+133 KANYRS

-144 QQAYNEMKETATTG
+144 EQAYNEMKETATTG
-158 YFNMLNAG
+158 YFNMLNAT
-166 NMKNLRTE
+166 NMKALRQE

-209 AKQDLITASNEY
+209 AQQNYITASNQY

-230 IIGTPLNT
+230 IIGTPLGT
-238 TLTLK
+238 TLLLK
-243 DTLQYVPYDNDMAYC
+243 DRLQYEPYENDMAYC
-258 LAYSEEHRPE
+258 LAYSEQHRPE
-268 LKQAEYGV
+268 LKQAEYAI
-276 DAAEAALVV
+276 DSAEAALVV

-290 MPKIYANASNNWGG
+290 MPKVYANASNNWGG
-304 DGSNWPGDDNE
+304 NGSDWPGDDDE
-315 NWSVGVTASMNIFD
+315 NWSVGVTASMNVFD

-342 ALVQAKETQRQV
+342 NLAKAKESQRQI
-354 KDAVELEVRTDY
+354 KDNVELEVRTDY
-366 LNMREA
+366 LNLREA
-372 EKRITTAQVAVASA
+372 EKRITTTQVAVASA

-450 FPEPVEDTDVSADTE
+450 FPEPVEDTAAQAADAQSAGI
-465 DAAAE
+465 DAAAQTE
-470 TVPDEEMADA
+470 N
-480 DVQQGAEEAANDSE
+480 AANGSAQAPA
-494 NADAEA
+494 NTADAEQPA

-505 PAEQQSE
+505 STAAENGNT
-512 AVPAEEAAVDAQ
+512 
-524 AAAE
+524 AAAEQTAE

>member
-1 MMFSYKK
+1 MFSYKK
-8 AKNVLALTAALSVLC
+8 AKNVLALTAALSMLC

-31 LELDLEETIQ
+31 LELDLEEAIQ
-41 RALLTNPDIK
+41 RALLTNPNVK
-51 IAESQRKEAKADY
+51 IAEYNRKAAKADY
-64 SAAKSARGISISL
+64 SAAKSSRGISISL

-83 GGYADNQAV
+83 NGYADPQYNQQL
-92 RDAAGRILGY
+92 RIW
-102 TKYIGNDH
+102 TKGIDNSH

-133 KANYRT
+133 KANYRS

-144 QQAYNEMKETATTG
+144 EQAYNEMKETATTG
-158 YFNMLNAG
+158 YFNMLNAT
-166 NMKNLRTE
+166 NMKALRQE

-209 AKQDLITASNEY
+209 AQQNYITASNEY

-230 IIGTPLNT
+230 IIGTPLGT
-238 TLTLK
+238 TLLLK
-243 DTLQYVPYDNDMAYC
+243 DRLQYEPYENDMAYC
-258 LAYSEEHRPE
+258 LAYSEQHRPE
-268 LKQAEYGV
+268 LKQAEYAI
-276 DAAEAALVV
+276 DSAEAALVV

-290 MPKIYANASNNWGG
+290 MPKVYANASNNWGG
-304 DGSNWPGDDNE
+304 NGSDWPGDDDE
-315 NWSVGVTASMNIFD
+315 NWSVGVTASMNVFD

-342 ALVQAKETQRQV
+342 NLAKAKESQRQI
-354 KDAVELEVRTDY
+354 KDNVELEVRTDY
-366 LNMREA
+366 LNLREA
-372 EKRITTAQVAVASA
+372 EKRITTTQVAVASA

-450 FPEPVEDTDVSADTE
+450 FPEPVEDT
-465 DAAAE
+465 AAQA
-470 TVPDEEMADA
+470 ADA
-480 DVQQGAEEAANDSE
+480 QSAGTDTAAQTENAASDSAQAPA
-494 NADAEA
+494 NTADAEQPA

-505 PAEQQSE
+505 STAAENGNT
-512 AVPAEEAAVDAQ
+512 
-524 AAAE
+524 AAAEQTAE

>member
-1 MMFSYKK
+1 MFSYKK

-41 RALLTNPDIK
+41 RALLTNPSVK

-77 NHSTGR
+77 NHDSGR
-83 GGYADNQAV
+83 GGYADNRRYV
-92 RDAAGRILGY
+92 ITDNMGRQIPRY
-102 TKYIGNDH
+102 DKSIGNSH
-110 SNSITASLPIF
+110 SNSITASLPLF

-133 KANYRT
+133 KANYRS

-144 QQAYNEMKETATTG
+144 EQAYNEMKETATTG

-166 NMKNLRTE
+166 NMKALRQE
-174 SVDRLQAHL
+174 SVERLQAHL
-183 DNVIAQYN
+183 DNVVAQYN

-209 AKQDLITASNEY
+209 AQQNYITASNEY

-238 TLTLK
+238 TLKLK
-243 DTLQYVPYDNDMAYC
+243 DSLQYVPYDNDMAYC
-258 LAYSEEHRPE
+258 LAYSEQHRPE

-290 MPKIYANASNNWGG
+290 MPKIYANASDNWGG
-304 DGSNWPGDDNE
+304 NGSNWPGDDDE
-315 NWSVGVTASMNIFD
+315 NWSVGVTASINVFD

-342 ALVQAKETQRQV
+342 ALVQAKESQRQI

-366 LNMREA
+366 LSMREA
-372 EKRITTAQVAVASA
+372 EKRISTAQVAVASA

-450 FPEPVEDTDVSADTE
+450 FPEPVEDTAAQAADAQSAGT
-465 DAAAE
+465 DAAAQTE
-470 TVPDEEMADA
+470 N
-480 DVQQGAEEAANDSE
+480 AASDSAQAPA
-494 NADAEA
+494 NTADAEQPA

-505 PAEQQSE
+505 STAAENGNT
-512 AVPAEEAAVDAQ
+512 
-524 AAAE
+524 AAAEQTAE

>member
-1 MMFSYKK
+1 MFSYKK

-41 RALLTNPDIK
+41 RALLTNPSVK
-51 IAESQRKEAKADY
+51 IAEYNRKAAKADY
-64 SAAKSARGISISL
+64 SAAKGARGISISL
-77 NHSTGR
+77 SHSSGR
-83 GGYADNQAV
+83 GGYADPQYNQQL
-92 RDAAGRILGY
+92 RIW
-102 TKYIGNDH
+102 TKGIDNSH

-133 KANYRT
+133 KANYRS

-144 QQAYNEMKETATTG
+144 EQAYNEMKETATTG
-158 YFNMLNAG
+158 YFNMLNAT
-166 NMKNLRTE
+166 NMKALRQE

-209 AKQDLITASNEY
+209 AQQNYITASNEY

-230 IIGTPLNT
+230 IIGTPLGT
-238 TLTLK
+238 TLLLK
-243 DTLQYVPYDNDMAYC
+243 DRLQYEPYENDMAYC
-258 LAYSEEHRPE
+258 LAYSEQHRPE
-268 LKQAEYGV
+268 LKQAEYAI
-276 DAAEAALVV
+276 DSAEAALVV

-290 MPKIYANASNNWGG
+290 MPKVYANASNNWGG
-304 DGSNWPGDDNE
+304 NGSDWPGDDDE
-315 NWSVGVTASMNIFD
+315 NWSVGVTASMNVFD

-342 ALVQAKETQRQV
+342 NLAKAKESQRQI
-354 KDAVELEVRTDY
+354 KDNVELEVRTDY
-366 LNMREA
+366 LNLREA
-372 EKRITTAQVAVASA
+372 EKRITTTQVAVASA

-450 FPEPVEDTDVSADTE
+450 FPEPAEDTAAQAADAQSAGTDAVAQTE
-465 DAAAE
+465 NAADGSTQAPANTADAEQPASENAASTAAENGNTAAAE
-470 TVPDEEMADA
+470 QT
-480 DVQQGAEEAANDSE
+480 AE
-494 NADAEA
+494 
-500 AENAA
+500 
-505 PAEQQSE
+505 
-512 AVPAEEAAVDAQ
+512 
-524 AAAE
+524 

>member
-1 MMFSYKK
+1 MFSYKK

-41 RALLTNPDIK
+41 RALLTNPSVK
-51 IAESQRKEAKADY
+51 IAEYNRKAAKADY
-64 SAAKSARGISISL
+64 SAAKGARGISISL
-77 NHSTGR
+77 SHDSRR
-83 GGYADNQAV
+83 GGYADYAMRSVN
-92 RDAAGRILGY
+92 GGTPIW
-102 TKYIGNDH
+102 TKSIGNSH

-133 KANYRT
+133 KANYRS

-144 QQAYNEMKETATTG
+144 EQAYNEMKETATTG
-158 YFNMLNAG
+158 YFNMLNAT
-166 NMKNLRTE
+166 NMKALRQE

-209 AKQDLITASNEY
+209 AQQNYITASNQY

-238 TLTLK
+238 TLKLK
-243 DTLQYVPYDNDMAYC
+243 DSLQYVPYDNDMAYC
-258 LAYSEEHRPE
+258 LAYSEQHRPE
-268 LKQAEYGV
+268 LKQAEYAI
-276 DAAEAALVV
+276 DSAEAALVV

-290 MPKIYANASNNWGG
+290 MPKVYANASS
-304 DGSNWPGDDNE
+304 DWPGDDDE
-315 NWSVGVTASMNIFD
+315 NWSVGVTASMNVFD

-335 KIHAAQE
+335 RIHAAQE
-342 ALVQAKETQRQV
+342 NLAKAKESQRQI
-354 KDAVELEVRTDY
+354 KDNVELEVRTDY
-366 LNMREA
+366 LSMREA

-450 FPEPVEDTDVSADTE
+450 FPEPVEDTAAQSADAQSAGTDTAAQTE
-465 DAAAE
+465 NAASDSAQA
-470 TVPDEEMADA
+470 P
-480 DVQQGAEEAANDSE
+480 ANT
-494 NADAEA
+494 ADAEQPA

-505 PAEQQSE
+505 STAAENGNT
-512 AVPAEEAAVDAQ
+512 
-524 AAAE
+524 AAAEQTAE

>member
-1 MMFSYKK
+1 MFSYKK

-23 SQSVFAAT
+23 SQNV
-31 LELDLEETIQ
+31 
-41 RALLTNPDIK
+41 K
-51 IAESQRKEAKADY
+51 IAEYNRKAAKADY
-64 SAAKSARGISISL
+64 SAAKSARGISISV
-77 NHSTGR
+77 NHQTGR
-83 GGYADNQAV
+83 GGYAEESVINNFN
-92 RDAAGRILGY
+92 
-102 TKYIGNDH
+102 KSIGNEH
-110 SNSITASLPIF
+110 SNSITATLPIF

-133 KANYRT
+133 KANYRS

-144 QQAYNEMKETATTG
+144 EQAYIEMKETATNG
-158 YFNMLNAG
+158 YFTMLDAG
-166 NMKNLRTE
+166 NMKTLCQE

-209 AKQDLITASNEY
+209 AKQDLISAENGY

-230 IIGTPLNT
+230 IIGTPLST
-238 TLTLK
+238 TLVLK

-290 MPKIYANASNNWGG
+290 MPKISASAGNYWGG
-304 DGSNWPGDDNE
+304 TAESNWPGDDNDH
-315 NWSVGVTASMNIFD
+315 WSVGVTASMNIFD

-342 ALVQAKETQRQV
+342 NLAKAKETQRQV

-366 LNMREA
+366 LGMREA
-372 EKRITTAQVAVASA
+372 EKRISTTQVAVASA

-450 FPEPVEDTDVSADTE
+450 FPEPVEYTAAAEAADAQSAGT
-465 DAAAE
+465 DAAAQ
-470 TVPDEEMADA
+470 T
-480 DVQQGAEEAANDSE
+480 E
-494 NADAEA
+494 NADSDSAQTPANTADAEQPA

-505 PAEQQSE
+505 STAAENGNT
-512 AVPAEEAAVDAQ
+512 
-524 AAAE
+524 AAAEQTAE

>member
-1 MMFSYKK
+1 MFSYKK

-41 RALLTNPDIK
+41 RALLTNPSVK
-51 IAESQRKEAKADY
+51 IAEYNRKAAKADY
-64 SAAKSARGISISL
+64 SAAKGARGISISL
-77 NHSTGR
+77 SHDSGR
-83 GGYADNQAV
+83 GGYADPQYNQQLN
-92 RDAAGRILGY
+92 IW
-102 TKYIGNDH
+102 TKGIGNSH

-133 KANYRT
+133 KANYRS

-144 QQAYNEMKETATTG
+144 EQAYNEMKETATTG
-158 YFNMLNAG
+158 YFNMLNAT
-166 NMKNLRTE
+166 NMKALRQE

-209 AKQDLITASNEY
+209 AQQNYITASNEY

-230 IIGTPLNT
+230 IIGTPLGT
-238 TLTLK
+238 TLLLK
-243 DTLQYVPYDNDMAYC
+243 DRLQYEPYENDMAYC
-258 LAYSEEHRPE
+258 LAYSEQHRPE
-268 LKQAEYGV
+268 LKQAEYAI
-276 DAAEAALVV
+276 DSAEAALVV

-290 MPKIYANASNNWGG
+290 MPKVYANASNNWGG
-304 DGSNWPGDDNE
+304 NGSDWPGDDDE
-315 NWSVGVTASMNIFD
+315 NWSVGVTASMNVFD

-335 KIHAAQE
+335 RIHAAQE
-342 ALVQAKETQRQV
+342 NLAKAKESQRQI
-354 KDAVELEVRTDY
+354 KDNVELEVRTDY
-366 LNMREA
+366 LNLREA
-372 EKRITTAQVAVASA
+372 EKRITTTQVAVASA

-430 SKAALNTSMGV
+430 SKTALNTSMGV

-450 FPEPVEDTDVSADTE
+450 FPEPVEDTAAQAADAQSAST
-465 DAAAE
+465 DAAAQTE
-470 TVPDEEMADA
+470 NAADGSEQA
-480 DVQQGAEEAANDSE
+480 PANT
-494 NADAEA
+494 ADAEQPA

-505 PAEQQSE
+505 STAAENGNT
-512 AVPAEEAAVDAQ
+512 
-524 AAAE
+524 AAAEQTAE

>member
-1 MMFSYKK
+1 MFSYKK

-41 RALLTNPDIK
+41 RALLTNPSVK
-51 IAESQRKEAKADY
+51 IAEYNRKAAKADY
-64 SAAKSARGISISL
+64 SAAKGARGISISL
-77 NHSTGR
+77 SHSTGR
-83 GGYADNQAV
+83 NSTGRNGYADPQYNQQLN
-92 RDAAGRILGY
+92 IW
-102 TKYIGNDH
+102 TKGIGNSH

-133 KANYRT
+133 KANYRS

-144 QQAYNEMKETATTG
+144 EQAYNEMKETATTG
-158 YFNMLNAG
+158 YFNMLNAT
-166 NMKNLRTE
+166 NMKALRQE

-209 AKQDLITASNEY
+209 AQQNYITASNEY

-230 IIGTPLNT
+230 IIGTPLGT
-238 TLTLK
+238 TLLLK
-243 DTLQYVPYDNDMAYC
+243 DRLQYEPYENDMAYC
-258 LAYSEEHRPE
+258 LAYSEQHRPE
-268 LKQAEYGV
+268 LKQAEYAI
-276 DAAEAALVV
+276 DSAEAALVV

-290 MPKIYANASNNWGG
+290 MPKVYANASNNWGG
-304 DGSNWPGDDNE
+304 NGSDWPGDDDE
-315 NWSVGVTASMNIFD
+315 NWSVGVTASMNVFD

-342 ALVQAKETQRQV
+342 NLAKAKESQRQI
-354 KDAVELEVRTDY
+354 KDNVELEVRTDY
-366 LNMREA
+366 LNLREA
-372 EKRITTAQVAVASA
+372 EKRITTTQVAVASA

-450 FPEPVEDTDVSADTE
+450 FPEPVEDTAAQSADAQSAGSDT
-465 DAAAE
+465 AAQ
-470 TVPDEEMADA
+470 T
-480 DVQQGAEEAANDSE
+480 E
-494 NADAEA
+494 NADSDSAQAPANIAGAEQPA

-505 PAEQQSE
+505 STAAENGNT
-512 AVPAEEAAVDAQ
+512 
-524 AAAE
+524 AAAEQTAE

>member
-1 MMFSYKK
+1 MFSYKK
-8 AKNVLALTAALSVLC
+8 AKNVLALTAALTVLC

-31 LELDLEETIQ
+31 LELDLDETIQ
-41 RALLTNPDIK
+41 RALLTNPNVK
-51 IAESQRKEAKADY
+51 IAEYNRKAAKADY
-64 SAAKSARGISISL
+64 SAAKSARGISISI
-77 NHSTGR
+77 NHQSGR
-83 GGYADNQAV
+83 GGYADNRV
-92 RDAAGRILGY
+92 FTDAAGRVLYG
-102 TKYIGNDH
+102 KNIGNNH
-110 SNSITASLPIF
+110 SNGISASLPIF

-133 KANYRT
+133 KANYRS

-144 QQAYNEMKETATTG
+144 EQAYIEMKETATNG
-158 YFNMLNAG
+158 YFTMLDAG
-166 NMKNLRTE
+166 NMKTLCQE

-209 AKQDLITASNEY
+209 AKQDLISAENGY

-230 IIGTPLNT
+230 IIGTPLST
-238 TLTLK
+238 TLVLK

-290 MPKIYANASNNWGG
+290 MPKISANAGNNWAS
-304 DGSNWPGDDNE
+304 DNWPGDDNE
-315 NWSVGVTASMNIFD
+315 EWSVGITASMNIFD

-342 ALVQAKETQRQV
+342 NLAKAKETQRQV

-366 LNMREA
+366 LGMREA
-372 EKRITTAQVAVASA
+372 EKRISTTQVAVAQA

-401 GTNIDVMDAQEALT
+401 GTNIDVMDAQVALT
-415 QAKTNYYQALYNYNT
+415 EAKTNYVKALYDYNT

-450 FPEPVEDTDVSADTE
+450 FAEPVEDTAVT
-465 DAAAE
+465 
-470 TVPDEEMADA
+470 
-480 DVQQGAEEAANDSE
+480 
-494 NADAEA
+494 ADAEA
-500 AENAA
+500 AAENETAT
-505 PAEQQSE
+505 AETN
-512 AVPAEEAAVDAQ
+512 EAASEQPAAEANAETAQEQ
-524 AAAE
+524 AAE

>member
-1 MMFSYKK
+1 MFSYKK

-41 RALLTNPDIK
+41 RALLTNPSVK
-51 IAESQRKEAKADY
+51 IAEYNRKAAKADY
-64 SAAKSARGISISL
+64 SAAKGARGISISL

-83 GGYADNQAV
+83 GGYADNQFFEGV
-92 RDAAGRILGY
+92 NIG
-102 TKYIGNDH
+102 KQIGNSH

-133 KANYRT
+133 KANYRS

-144 QQAYNEMKETATTG
+144 EQAYNEMKETATTG
-158 YFNMLNAG
+158 YFNMLNAT
-166 NMKNLRTE
+166 NMKALRQE

-209 AKQDLITASNEY
+209 AQQNYITASNEY

-230 IIGTPLNT
+230 IIGTPLGT
-238 TLTLK
+238 TLLLK
-243 DTLQYVPYDNDMAYC
+243 DRLQYEPYENDMAYC
-258 LAYSEEHRPE
+258 LAYSEQHRPE
-268 LKQAEYGV
+268 LRQAEYGV

-290 MPKIYANASNNWGG
+290 MPKVYANASNNWGG
-304 DGSNWPGDDNE
+304 NGSDWPGDDDE
-315 NWSVGVTASMNIFD
+315 NWSVGVTASMNVFD

-342 ALVQAKETQRQV
+342 NLAKAKESQRQI
-354 KDAVELEVRTDY
+354 KDNVELEVRTDY
-366 LNMREA
+366 LNLREA
-372 EKRITTAQVAVASA
+372 EKRITTTQVAVASA

-450 FPEPVEDTDVSADTE
+450 FPEPVEDTAAQSTESQSAGT
-465 DAAAE
+465 DAAAQTE
-470 TVPDEEMADA
+470 N
-480 DVQQGAEEAANDSE
+480 AASDSAQAPA
-494 NADAEA
+494 NTADAEQPA

-505 PAEQQSE
+505 STAAENGNT
-512 AVPAEEAAVDAQ
+512 
-524 AAAE
+524 AAAEQTAE

>member
-1 MMFSYKK
+1 MFSYKK

-41 RALLTNPDIK
+41 RALLTNPSVK
-51 IAESQRKEAKADY
+51 IAEYNRKAAKADY
-64 SAAKSARGISISL
+64 SAAKGARGISISL
-77 NHSTGR
+77 SHDSGR
-83 GGYADNQAV
+83 GGYADYAMRSVN
-92 RDAAGRILGY
+92 GGTPIW
-102 TKYIGNDH
+102 TKSIGNSH

-133 KANYRT
+133 KANYRS

-144 QQAYNEMKETATTG
+144 EQAYNEMKETATTG
-158 YFNMLNAG
+158 YFNMLNAT
-166 NMKNLRTE
+166 NMKALRQE

-209 AKQDLITASNEY
+209 AQQNYITASNQY

-238 TLTLK
+238 TLKLK
-243 DTLQYVPYDNDMAYC
+243 DSLQYVPYDNDMAYC
-258 LAYSEEHRPE
+258 LAYSEQHRPE
-268 LKQAEYGV
+268 LKQAEYAI
-276 DAAEAALVV
+276 DSAEAALVV

-290 MPKIYANASNNWGG
+290 MPKVYANASS
-304 DGSNWPGDDNE
+304 DWPGDDDE
-315 NWSVGVTASMNIFD
+315 NWSVGVTASMNVFD

-335 KIHAAQE
+335 RIHAAQE
-342 ALVQAKETQRQV
+342 NLAKAKESQRQI
-354 KDAVELEVRTDY
+354 KDNVELEVRTDY
-366 LNMREA
+366 LSMREA

-450 FPEPVEDTDVSADTE
+450 FPEPVEDTAAQSADAQSAGTDTAAQTE
-465 DAAAE
+465 NAASDSAQA
-470 TVPDEEMADA
+470 P
-480 DVQQGAEEAANDSE
+480 ANT
-494 NADAEA
+494 ADAEQPA

-505 PAEQQSE
+505 STAAENGNT
-512 AVPAEEAAVDAQ
+512 
-524 AAAE
+524 AAAEQTAE

>member
-1 MMFSYKK
+1 MFSYKK
-8 AKNVLALTAALSVLC
+8 AKNVLALTAALSMLC

-41 RALLTNPDIK
+41 RALLTNPSVK
-51 IAESQRKEAKADY
+51 IAEYNRKAAKADY
-64 SAAKSARGISISL
+64 SAAKGARGISISL
-77 NHSTGR
+77 SHDSGR
-83 GGYADNQAV
+83 GGYADYARRSIN
-92 RDAAGRILGY
+92 GGTEIW
-102 TKYIGNDH
+102 TKGIGNSH

-133 KANYRT
+133 KANYRS

-144 QQAYNEMKETATTG
+144 EQAYNEMKETATTG
-158 YFNMLNAG
+158 YFNMLNAT
-166 NMKNLRTE
+166 NMKALRQE

-209 AKQDLITASNEY
+209 AQQNYITASNEY

-230 IIGTPLNT
+230 IIGTPLGT
-238 TLTLK
+238 TLLLK
-243 DTLQYVPYDNDMAYC
+243 DRLQYEPYENDMAYC
-258 LAYSEEHRPE
+258 LAYSEQHRPE
-268 LKQAEYGV
+268 LKQAEYAI
-276 DAAEAALVV
+276 DSAEAALVV

-290 MPKIYANASNNWGG
+290 MPKVYANASNNWGG
-304 DGSNWPGDDNE
+304 NGSDWPGDDDE
-315 NWSVGVTASMNIFD
+315 NWSVGVTASMNVFD

-342 ALVQAKETQRQV
+342 NLAKAKESQRQI
-354 KDAVELEVRTDY
+354 KDNVELEVRTDY
-366 LNMREA
+366 LNLREA
-372 EKRITTAQVAVASA
+372 EKRITTTQVAVASA

-450 FPEPVEDTDVSADTE
+450 FPEPVEDT
-465 DAAAE
+465 AAQA
-470 TVPDEEMADA
+470 ADA
-480 DVQQGAEEAANDSE
+480 QSAGSDTAAQTE
-494 NADAEA
+494 NAASGSAQAPANTADAEQPA

-505 PAEQQSE
+505 STAAENGNT
-512 AVPAEEAAVDAQ
+512 
-524 AAAE
+524 AAAEQTAE

>member
-1 MMFSYKK
+1 MFSYKK

-41 RALLTNPDIK
+41 RALLTNPSVK
-51 IAESQRKEAKADY
+51 IAEYNRKAAKADY
-64 SAAKSARGISISL
+64 SAAKGARGISISL
-77 NHSTGR
+77 SHDSGR
-83 GGYADNQAV
+83 GGYADYAWRNVNGGAP
-92 RDAAGRILGY
+92 IW
-102 TKYIGNDH
+102 TKSIGNSH

-133 KANYRT
+133 KANYRS

-144 QQAYNEMKETATTG
+144 EQAYNEMKETATTG
-158 YFNMLNAG
+158 YFNMLNAT
-166 NMKNLRTE
+166 NMKALRQE

-209 AKQDLITASNEY
+209 AQQNYITASNEY

-230 IIGTPLNT
+230 IIGTPLGT
-238 TLTLK
+238 TLLLK
-243 DTLQYVPYDNDMAYC
+243 DRLQYEPYENDMAYC
-258 LAYSEEHRPE
+258 LAYSEQHRPE
-268 LKQAEYGV
+268 LKQAEYAI
-276 DAAEAALVV
+276 DSAEAALVV

-290 MPKIYANASNNWGG
+290 MPKVYANASNNWGG
-304 DGSNWPGDDNE
+304 NGSDWPGDDDE
-315 NWSVGVTASMNIFD
+315 NWSVGVTASMNVFD

-342 ALVQAKETQRQV
+342 NLAKAKESQRQI
-354 KDAVELEVRTDY
+354 KDNVELEVRTDY
-366 LNMREA
+366 LNLREA
-372 EKRITTAQVAVASA
+372 EKRITTTQVAVASA

-450 FPEPVEDTDVSADTE
+450 FPEPVEDTAAQAADAQSAGT
-465 DAAAE
+465 DAAAQTE
-470 TVPDEEMADA
+470 NAADDSA
-480 DVQQGAEEAANDSE
+480 QAQANT
-494 NADAEA
+494 ADAEQPA

-505 PAEQQSE
+505 STVAENGNT
-512 AVPAEEAAVDAQ
+512 
-524 AAAE
+524 AAAEQTAE

>member
-1 MMFSYKK
+1 MFSYKK

-41 RALLTNPDIK
+41 RALLTNPSVK

-64 SAAKSARGISISL
+64 SAAKSARGISISV
-77 NHSTGR
+77 NHQTGR
-83 GGYADNQAV
+83 GGYAEESVINNFN
-92 RDAAGRILGY
+92 
-102 TKYIGNDH
+102 KSIGNEH
-110 SNSITASLPIF
+110 SNSITATLPIF

-133 KANYRT
+133 KANYRS

-144 QQAYNEMKETATTG
+144 EQAYNEMKETATTG
-158 YFNMLNAG
+158 YFNMLNAT
-166 NMKNLRTE
+166 NMKALRQE

-209 AKQDLITASNEY
+209 AQQNYITASNEY

-230 IIGTPLNT
+230 IIGTPLGT
-238 TLTLK
+238 TLLLK
-243 DTLQYVPYDNDMAYC
+243 DRLQYEPYENDMAYC
-258 LAYSEEHRPE
+258 LAYSEQHRPE

-290 MPKIYANASNNWGG
+290 MPKVYASASNSWA
-304 DGSNWPGDDNE
+304 SESWPGDDNE
-315 NWSVGVTASMNIFD
+315 EWQVGVTASMNIFD

-342 ALVQAKETQRQV
+342 ALVQAKESQRQI
-354 KDAVELEVRTDY
+354 KDNVELEVRTDY
-366 LNMREA
+366 LNLREA
-372 EKRITTAQVAVASA
+372 EKRITTTQVAVASA

-450 FPEPVEDTDVSADTE
+450 FPEPVEDTAAQSADAQSAGTDTAAQTE
-465 DAAAE
+465 NAADDSAQA
-470 TVPDEEMADA
+470 P
-480 DVQQGAEEAANDSE
+480 ANT
-494 NADAEA
+494 ADAEQPA

-505 PAEQQSE
+505 STAAENGNT
-512 AVPAEEAAVDAQ
+512 
-524 AAAE
+524 AAAEQTAE

>member
-1 MMFSYKK
+1 MFSYKK

-41 RALLTNPDIK
+41 RALLTNPSVK
-51 IAESQRKEAKADY
+51 IAEYNRKAAKADY
-64 SAAKSARGISISL
+64 SAAKGARGISISL
-77 NHSTGR
+77 SHDSGR
-83 GGYADNQAV
+83 GGYADPQYNQQLS
-92 RDAAGRILGY
+92 IW
-102 TKYIGNDH
+102 TKGIGNSH

-133 KANYRT
+133 KANYRS

-144 QQAYNEMKETATTG
+144 EQAYNEMKETATTG
-158 YFNMLNAG
+158 YFNMLNAT
-166 NMKNLRTE
+166 NMKALRQE

-209 AKQDLITASNEY
+209 AQQNYITASNQY

-230 IIGTPLNT
+230 IIGTPLGT
-238 TLTLK
+238 TLLLK
-243 DTLQYVPYDNDMAYC
+243 DRLQYEPYENDMAYC
-258 LAYSEEHRPE
+258 LAYSEQHRPE
-268 LKQAEYGV
+268 LKQAEYAI
-276 DAAEAALVV
+276 DSAEAALVV

-290 MPKIYANASNNWGG
+290 MPKVYANASNNWGG
-304 DGSNWPGDDNE
+304 NGSDWPGDDDE
-315 NWSVGVTASMNIFD
+315 NWSVGVTASMNVFD

-342 ALVQAKETQRQV
+342 NLAKAKESQRQI
-354 KDAVELEVRTDY
+354 KDNVELEVRTDY
-366 LNMREA
+366 LNLREA
-372 EKRITTAQVAVASA
+372 EKRITTTQVAVASA

-450 FPEPVEDTDVSADTE
+450 FPEPVEDTAAQAADAQSAGT
-465 DAAAE
+465 DAAAQTE
-470 TVPDEEMADA
+470 NAADGSA
-480 DVQQGAEEAANDSE
+480 QAPANT
-494 NADAEA
+494 ADAEQPA

-505 PAEQQSE
+505 STAAEN
-512 AVPAEEAAVDAQ
+512 VNT
-524 AAAE
+524 AAAEQTAE

>member
-1 MMFSYKK
+1 MFSYKK

-41 RALLTNPDIK
+41 RALLTNPSVK
-51 IAESQRKEAKADY
+51 IAEYNRKAAKADY
-64 SAAKSARGISISL
+64 SAAKGARGISISL
-77 NHSTGR
+77 SHDSGR
-83 GGYADNQAV
+83 GGYADYAMRSVN
-92 RDAAGRILGY
+92 GGTEIL
-102 TKYIGNDH
+102 TKGIGNSH

-133 KANYRT
+133 KANYRS

-144 QQAYNEMKETATTG
+144 EQAYNEMKETATTG
-158 YFNMLNAG
+158 YFNMLNAT
-166 NMKNLRTE
+166 NMKALRQE

-209 AKQDLITASNEY
+209 AQQNYITASNEY

-230 IIGTPLNT
+230 IIGTPLGT
-238 TLTLK
+238 TLLLK
-243 DTLQYVPYDNDMAYC
+243 DRLQYEPYENDMAYC
-258 LAYSEEHRPE
+258 LAYSEQHRPE
-268 LKQAEYGV
+268 LKQAEYAI
-276 DAAEAALVV
+276 DSAEAALVV

-290 MPKIYANASNNWGG
+290 MPKVYANASNNWGG
-304 DGSNWPGDDNE
+304 NGSDWPGDDDE
-315 NWSVGVTASMNIFD
+315 NWSVGVTASMNVFD

-342 ALVQAKETQRQV
+342 NLAKAKESQRQI
-354 KDAVELEVRTDY
+354 KDNVELEVRTDY
-366 LNMREA
+366 LNLREA
-372 EKRITTAQVAVASA
+372 EKRITTTQVAVASA

-450 FPEPVEDTDVSADTE
+450 FPEPVEDTAAQAAESQSAGA
-465 DAAAE
+465 DAAAQTE
-470 TVPDEEMADA
+470 N
-480 DVQQGAEEAANDSE
+480 AASDSAQAPA
-494 NADAEA
+494 NTADAEQPA

-505 PAEQQSE
+505 STAAENGNT
-512 AVPAEEAAVDAQ
+512 
-524 AAAE
+524 AAAEQTAE

>member
-1 MMFSYKK
+1 MFSYKK

-41 RALLTNPDIK
+41 RALLTNPSVK

-83 GGYADNQAV
+83 GGYADNT
-92 RDAAGRILGY
+92 RYFTYDNLGDRIPQY
-102 TKYIGNDH
+102 DKSIGNSH

-133 KANYRT
+133 KANYRS

-144 QQAYNEMKETATTG
+144 EQAYNEMKETATTG
-158 YFNMLNAG
+158 YFNMLNAT
-166 NMKNLRTE
+166 NMKALRQE

-209 AKQDLITASNEY
+209 AKQNYITASNEY

-230 IIGTPLNT
+230 IIGTPLGT
-238 TLTLK
+238 TLLLK
-243 DTLQYVPYDNDMAYC
+243 DRLQYEPYENDMAYC
-258 LAYSEEHRPE
+258 LAYSEQHRPE

-290 MPKIYANASNNWGG
+290 MPKVYASASNSWA
-304 DGSNWPGDDNE
+304 SESWPGDDNE
-315 NWSVGVTASMNIFD
+315 EWQVGVTASMNIFD

-342 ALVQAKETQRQV
+342 ALVQAKESQRQI
-354 KDAVELEVRTDY
+354 KDNVELEVRTDY
-366 LNMREA
+366 LSMREA

-450 FPEPVEDTDVSADTE
+450 FPEPVEDTAAQAADAQSAGT
-465 DAAAE
+465 DAAAQTE
-470 TVPDEEMADA
+470 NAADGSA
-480 DVQQGAEEAANDSE
+480 QAPANT
-494 NADAEA
+494 ADAEQPA

-505 PAEQQSE
+505 STSTAAENGNT
-512 AVPAEEAAVDAQ
+512 
-524 AAAE
+524 AAAEQTAE